1 VANVVRHRVLSGKRK
16 SFLANACCLEN
27 LTVSVE
33 AVNGLLNRME
43 VVLTDG
49 WTADQITEV
58 EESCNCFHHLV
69 WYVSFD
75 GREIYLQITLIV
87 REQRVGVYLLS

>member
-1 VANVVRHRVLSGKRK
+1 MANIVCHHMLSRKRK
-16 SFLANACCLEN
+16 SFLTNTCRLEN

-33 AVNGLLNRME
+33 AVNSLLNCME

-49 WTADQITEV
+49 WMTDQITEV

-69 WYVSFD
+69 WYVSFN

-87 REQRVGVYLLS
+87 CEQ